1 MIFTEETGFTFDG
14 IINIIV
20 NILGQMS
27 VHKESF
33 NHDTNNDFKLH
44 NFSHKPFSLGVT
56 SV

>member
-1 MIFTEETGFTFDG
+1 MIFTKETGFTFDG

>member
-14 IINIIV
+14 IINLTV

-33 NHDTNNDFKLH
+33 NHDTNNDFNLH
-44 NFSHKPFSLGVT
+44 NFPH
-56 SV
+56 